1 MVKYGTRNAPPPFFC
16 AKYGKRHTLPKP
28 TAYLQRKWYTNMF
41 IRCKFRRQ
49 IKNNEL
55 NVIKSSAYPIVAN
68 RNINLLS
75 QLSRSSSG
83 LSSWTIPLSAW
94 HGNVFGMFGNNSCS
108 FSSSASSKNAGFV
121 APYSDWL
128 FSGRTNR
135 PRSSCKIYSHDKNT
149 QQRKRIAH
157 LMSAKQQSMI
167 KIQSQTNGKCHH
179 NLWLVPCGWLV
190 GWLPLILNDLCCV
203 VCINLSSFVY
213 EKIVPYLPWLYFVF
227 GVWCVCLL
235 QCVIFKF
242 IVV

>member
-1 MVKYGTRNAPPPFFC
+1 
-16 AKYGKRHTLPKP
+16 
-28 TAYLQRKWYTNMF
+28 MF
-41 IRCKFRRQ
+41 IRCNFSHQ

-135 PRSSCKIYSHDKNT
+135 PRNSCKIYSHDKNT
-149 QQRKRIAH
+149 QQRRKNCTFNERQTTINDQNSITNKRK
-157 LMSAKQQSMI
+157 MSSQFMI
-167 KIQSQTNGKCHH
+167 SAVC
-179 NLWLVPCGWLV
+179 LVR
-190 GWLPLILNDLCCV
+190 LPLILNDLCCV

-213 EKIVPYLPWLYFVF
+213 EKIVPYLPWL
-227 GVWCVCLL
+227 
-235 QCVIFKF
+235 
-242 IVV
+242 